1 MARIIV
7 SEDDFDVQ
15 AELKALKLNGVGAIV
30 NFIGVVRDH
39 ASSPELTAMSLEHY
53 PGMTEQEIEK
63 IVDIAIKRWALADV
77 TVIHRVG
84 RLKPQENIVLVVA
97 ASAHRQA
104 AFDGANYIMDYLKT
118 RAPFWK
124 CEETAKEAV
133 WVDAREAD
141 ETALDKWS

>member
-1 MARIIV
+1 MNRIIV

-39 ASSPELTAMSLEHY
+39 ASSPELTAMTLEHY

-84 RLKPQENIVLVVA
+84 RLKPQENIVLVIA

-124 CEETAKEAV
+124 CEETAKGAV

>member
-39 ASSPELTAMSLEHY
+39 ASSPELTAMTLEHY

-63 IVDIAIKRWALADV
+63 IVDIAMERWALADV

-84 RLKPQENIVLVVA
+84 RLKPQENIVLVIA

-118 RAPFWK
+118 LAPFWK
-124 CEETAKEAV
+124 CEETAKGAV